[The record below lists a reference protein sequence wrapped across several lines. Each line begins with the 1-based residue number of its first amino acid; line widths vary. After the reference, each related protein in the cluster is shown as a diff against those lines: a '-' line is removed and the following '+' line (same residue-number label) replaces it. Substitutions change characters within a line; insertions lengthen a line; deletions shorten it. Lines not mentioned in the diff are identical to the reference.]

1 MSEMRSSRA
10 EHREQVLRQAAA
22 LHGRARDATYAYS
35 FAEARRLLRE
45 ALRVLDSVDEPT
57 GVEHAA
63 LRVRVL
69 VSLAYA
75 ETEGGPIAVGL
86 AHLDAADALL
96 PTIPEAPRRAEL
108 TGTVLQ
114 QRGFLLIRAGRIDD
128 GLDHLEVAADLLER
142 GLADGFGDPNVLA
155 SLYLNQS
162 LAHIGRTQTKPAT
175 QVLERCIE
183 LCDQHD
189 VHPIIGIKARHNL
202 GYVAYMTGDM
212 PTALRYYEDT
222 ARSCQNLA
230 PGMLPVVRL
239 DQARALL
246 AAGLVDNAARHLDE
260 ALPLLRRRRAGQ
272 DVAEAEVTRAAAA
285 LLEGDAWR
293 AARLA
298 RSAERRFTR
307 RGNTRWAAI
316 AALAE
321 LRANTMTALNAR
333 RIPETLPTKAIK
345 LSEHLRSLMLE
356 DETALALMLAVR
368 MEIRRGELA
377 SVALLLDQVPRPRGT
392 SPVDH
397 RMLRRL
403 CRAELAVAEG
413 NRRAALAE
421 ARAGLAELGRARD
434 RMGGLELVCGTAIH
448 GQELG
453 ELATRLSLHAPRTNV
468 RQLFGWL
475 ERTRAQ
481 VYRYEPTP
489 TIDDPVMAEKLDELR
504 SYRRAVQLERVA
516 GRPAK
521 RQARY
526 VASLEREIVSQG
538 WYATPWGRP
547 KPVATFADVAEALGD
562 RALVTFATSGDEL
575 VAVVVTATRARLV
588 RLGSASLAAEWAAR
602 LHADLD
608 ALAPDSL
615 PGAMAA
621 VVARSASRT
630 ADALDA
636 QLVRPVRGL
645 LDRDVALAARAL
657 DAQLVRPLST
667 VTDGRE
673 LVVVPTGALYA
684 VPWGTL
690 PTLSG
695 CPVVVA
701 PSATAWLGAERGE
714 QRGDRV
720 VLARGPLLTEAIA
733 EEGPLQ
739 TIYPDAVRLS
749 GADATVS
756 AVLEALD
763 GAGIAHLAAH
773 GAHEPT
779 NALFSRLELA
789 NGPMFAHE
797 LSRLRQPPRQVVL
810 AACEL
815 AMNHIRPGDE
825 ALGFAGALLAGG
837 VRTVV
842 AAISRVGDLAAANA
856 MVEYH
861 TKVAA
866 GTRPAVALAEA
877 IAAEPFRRPFVCL
890 GAG

>member
-1 MSEMRSSRA
+1 MSDGRSSRDA
-10 EHREQVLRQAAA
+10 AREQVLRQAAA
-22 LHGRARDATYAYS
+22 LRGRARDATYAYS

-45 ALRVLDSVDEPT
+45 ALAVLDTLDASGD
-57 GVEHAA
+57 VELTA
-63 LRVRVL
+63 LRVYVL

-86 AHLDAADALL
+86 EHLDAADALL
-96 PTIPEAPRRAEL
+96 ATIPDGARRTEL
-108 TGTVLQ
+108 AGAVLQ

-128 GLDHLEVAADLLER
+128 GLEELDVAAQWLES
-142 GLADGFGDPNVLA
+142 GLASGFGDPNVLA

-162 LAHIGRTQTKPAT
+162 LAHIGRAQPRLAARA
-175 QVLERCIE
+175 LERCIE
-183 LCDQHD
+183 LCDQHE

-222 ARSCQNLA
+222 ARSCQTRA

-246 AAGLVDNAARHLDE
+246 AAGLVENAARHLDE

-285 LLEGDAWR
+285 LLEGDVRR

-321 LRANTMTALNAR
+321 LRAATVAALGAR
-333 RIPETLPTKAIK
+333 RIPESLPTKAVK
-345 LSEHLRSLMLE
+345 LSEHLRALMLE
-356 DETALALMLAVR
+356 DETELALMLAVR
-368 MEIRRGELA
+368 LEIARGEPA
-377 SVALLLDQVPRPRGT
+377 AAALLLDQVRRPRAT

-413 NRRAALAE
+413 NPRAALAE

-453 ELATRLSLHAPRTNV
+453 ELGTRLVLQAGRTNV

-481 VYRYEPTP
+481 VYRYEPMP
-489 TIDDPVMAEKLDELR
+489 TIDDPVLAEKVDELR
-504 SYRRAVQLERVA
+504 SKRRAVQLERVA
-516 GRPAK
+516 GRPAR
-521 RQARY
+521 RQARQ
-526 VASLEREIVSQG
+526 VAMLEREIVSQG

-547 KPVATFADVAEALGD
+547 KPVATFADVASALGD
-562 RALVTFATSGDEL
+562 RALITFATSGDEL
-575 VAVVVTATRARLV
+575 VAVVATASRARLV
-588 RLGSASLAAEWAAR
+588 RLGSASLAGEWAAR

-636 QLVRPVRGL
+636 QLVRPLHGL
-645 LDRDVALAARAL
+645 LDRSVRTAARAL
-657 DAQLVRPLST
+657 DTQLVRPLST
-667 VTDGRE
+667 LTGGRE
-673 LVVVPTGALYA
+673 LIVVPTGALYA
-684 VPWGTL
+684 VPWGSL
-690 PTLSG
+690 PSLAG

-701 PSATAWLGAERGE
+701 PSATAWLAAERGE
-714 QRGDRV
+714 HHGDRV

-733 EEGPLQ
+733 EEGPLR
-739 TIYPDAVRLS
+739 TIYPNSVRLS
-749 GADATVS
+749 GTAATVS
-756 AVLEALD
+756 TVLDALD

-789 NGPMFAHE
+789 DGPLFAHE
-797 LSRLRQPPRQVVL
+797 LSRLREPPRQVVL

-842 AAISRVGDLAAANA
+842 AAISRVGDLAAATA
-856 MVEYH
+856 MVDYH
-861 TKVAA
+861 TSVAA

-877 IAAEPFRRPFVCL
+877 IAADPFRRPFICL